1 MYDLLIIGSGP
12 AGVSAALSAK
22 ARNLDFLWFGSRS
35 LSGKIEK
42 AERIM
47 NYPGLPAVSGGEM
60 RDAFL
65 RQIDGLGIAVLEER
79 VNSIYDMGGYYAALV
94 NEKMYEGRAVILAT
108 GVSGSREIPGESRLL
123 GRGVS
128 YCATCDGAFYRK
140 STVAVVGGG
149 DVAVED
155 AVFLAGICEKVYLI
169 HRRNQLRAAE
179 SLQRKLLSLENVEI
193 IWDSEVEEILGSE
206 MVEGIKIYN
215 KKNSGKD
222 TLDVEGVFIAVGIV
236 PDTSLLND
244 LVEMDEKGYI
254 IADETCATS
263 RKGIFAAGDIR
274 KKPMRQIITAVA
286 DGANAVHSVQE
297 FLYH

>member
-128 YCATCDGAFYRK
+128 YCATCDGALYRGK
-140 STVAVVGGG
+140 RIAVVCT
-149 DVAVED
+149 DPSLEEEV
-155 AVFLAGICEKVYLI
+155 VFLAEL
-169 HRRNQLRAAE
+169 AAE
-179 SLQRKLLSLENVEI
+179 VKE
-193 IWDSEVEEILGSE
+193 
-206 MVEGIKIYN
+206 
-215 KKNSGKD
+215 
-222 TLDVEGVFIAVGIV
+222 
-236 PDTSLLND
+236 
-244 LVEMDEKGYI
+244 
-254 IADETCATS
+254 
-263 RKGIFAAGDIR
+263 
-274 KKPMRQIITAVA
+274 
-286 DGANAVHSVQE
+286 
-297 FLYH
+297 

>member
-60 RDAFL
+60 CDAFL

-128 YCATCDGAFYRK
+128 YCATCDGALYRGK
-140 STVAVVGGG
+140 RIAVVCT
-149 DVAVED
+149 DPSLEEEV
-155 AVFLAGICEKVYLI
+155 VFLAEL
-169 HRRNQLRAAE
+169 AAE
-179 SLQRKLLSLENVEI
+179 VLLFAGYKGCGVRRENVRRMEGYPT
-193 IWDSEVEEILGSE
+193 EILGE
-206 MVEGIKIYN
+206 DRVAGVVCGGETAAV
-215 KKNSGKD
+215 D
-222 TLDVEGVFIAVGIV
+222 GVFCLRSCVA
-236 PDTSLLND
+236 PAALLPGLAAEGGHIQVDRQQRTN
-244 LVEMDEKGYI
+244 LPG
-254 IADETCATS
+254 C
-263 RKGIFAAGDIR
+263 FAAGDCTGR
-274 KKPMRQIITAVA
+274 PYQYVKAAGEGNVA
-286 DGANAVHSVQE
+286 LHSAWDY
-297 FLYH
+297 LKAAGPTSK